1 MQNLFQPRLPYRSHF
16 LLFIQSALE
25 TFGGERNSF
34 SLPYLELASGDM
46 PPFTPSLVTSLSPPL
61 LVVPRYYGN

>member
-46 PPFTPSLVTSLSPPL
+46 PPFTPL
-61 LVVPRYYGN
+61 PRYLPLTTPPGRASLLW